1 MKRILAIIMSAM
13 IAVSMLSTLAFA
25 ADEDT
30 NSNSE
35 TRVETESVSNDDEYV
50 KIENG
55 DINISKNEKN
65 EFKKLTQDVAKA
77 ILKDDSKKVS
87 KTIKSAT
94 SNSKNSDALD
104 TINDEIVSVV
114 KSDCSNPEP
123 NIILSE
129 KFCDDFEYTYKSD
142 DTEIVMNPLYIEV
155 TEFDESL
162 QKEKERKMFSAVTD
176 LIGSEVYAASKT
188 KSRICSE
195 KKTYYS
201 WAGLKIFTIGMDCN
215 FYYNGKKAWYK
226 SGFDAWYTRGALSVW
241 QVSNWKKK
249 KEQNG
254 KSYTAWCAGN
264 FHMGLEVKGV
274 GVVLDDKYIKHK
286 ITCNKKG
293 KISISRTGFK
303 LNK

>member
-104 TINDEIVSVV
+104 TQM
-114 KSDCSNPEP
+114 P
-123 NIILSE
+123 
-129 KFCDDFEYTYKSD
+129 
-142 DTEIVMNPLYIEV
+142 
-155 TEFDESL
+155 
-162 QKEKERKMFSAVTD
+162 
-176 LIGSEVYAASKT
+176 
-188 KSRICSE
+188 
-195 KKTYYS
+195 
-201 WAGLKIFTIGMDCN
+201 
-215 FYYNGKKAWYK
+215 
-226 SGFDAWYTRGALSVW
+226 
-241 QVSNWKKK
+241 
-249 KEQNG
+249 
-254 KSYTAWCAGN
+254 
-264 FHMGLEVKGV
+264 
-274 GVVLDDKYIKHK
+274 
-286 ITCNKKG
+286 
-293 KISISRTGFK
+293 
-303 LNK
+303 

>member
-104 TINDEIVSVV
+104 TINEEIVSVV

-129 KFCDDFEYTYKSD
+129 K
-142 DTEIVMNPLYIEV
+142 IL
-155 TEFDESL
+155 
-162 QKEKERKMFSAVTD
+162 
-176 LIGSEVYAASKT
+176 
-188 KSRICSE
+188 
-195 KKTYYS
+195 
-201 WAGLKIFTIGMDCN
+201 
-215 FYYNGKKAWYK
+215 
-226 SGFDAWYTRGALSVW
+226 
-241 QVSNWKKK
+241 
-249 KEQNG
+249 
-254 KSYTAWCAGN
+254 
-264 FHMGLEVKGV
+264 
-274 GVVLDDKYIKHK
+274 
-286 ITCNKKG
+286 
-293 KISISRTGFK
+293 
-303 LNK
+303 

>member
-104 TINDEIVSVV
+104 TINEEIVSVV

-123 NIILSE
+123 NIIL
-129 KFCDDFEYTYKSD
+129 
-142 DTEIVMNPLYIEV
+142 
-155 TEFDESL
+155 
-162 QKEKERKMFSAVTD
+162 
-176 LIGSEVYAASKT
+176 
-188 KSRICSE
+188 
-195 KKTYYS
+195 
-201 WAGLKIFTIGMDCN
+201 
-215 FYYNGKKAWYK
+215 
-226 SGFDAWYTRGALSVW
+226 
-241 QVSNWKKK
+241 
-249 KEQNG
+249 
-254 KSYTAWCAGN
+254 
-264 FHMGLEVKGV
+264 
-274 GVVLDDKYIKHK
+274 
-286 ITCNKKG
+286 
-293 KISISRTGFK
+293 
-303 LNK
+303 

>member
-129 KFCDDFEYTYKSD
+129 KF
-142 DTEIVMNPLYIEV
+142 
-155 TEFDESL
+155 
-162 QKEKERKMFSAVTD
+162 
-176 LIGSEVYAASKT
+176 
-188 KSRICSE
+188 
-195 KKTYYS
+195 
-201 WAGLKIFTIGMDCN
+201 
-215 FYYNGKKAWYK
+215 
-226 SGFDAWYTRGALSVW
+226 
-241 QVSNWKKK
+241 
-249 KEQNG
+249 
-254 KSYTAWCAGN
+254 
-264 FHMGLEVKGV
+264 
-274 GVVLDDKYIKHK
+274 
-286 ITCNKKG
+286 
-293 KISISRTGFK
+293 
-303 LNK
+303 

>member
-1 MKRILAIIMSAM
+1 MSAM

-129 KFCDDFEYTYKSD
+129 KF
-142 DTEIVMNPLYIEV
+142 
-155 TEFDESL
+155 
-162 QKEKERKMFSAVTD
+162 
-176 LIGSEVYAASKT
+176 
-188 KSRICSE
+188 
-195 KKTYYS
+195 
-201 WAGLKIFTIGMDCN
+201 
-215 FYYNGKKAWYK
+215 
-226 SGFDAWYTRGALSVW
+226 
-241 QVSNWKKK
+241 
-249 KEQNG
+249 
-254 KSYTAWCAGN
+254 
-264 FHMGLEVKGV
+264 
-274 GVVLDDKYIKHK
+274 
-286 ITCNKKG
+286 
-293 KISISRTGFK
+293 
-303 LNK
+303 

>member
-129 KFCDDFEYTYKSD
+129 KFCDDFEYTSW
-142 DTEIVMNPLYIEV
+142 IPANP
-155 TEFDESL
+155 
-162 QKEKERKMFSAVTD
+162 
-176 LIGSEVYAASKT
+176 
-188 KSRICSE
+188 
-195 KKTYYS
+195 
-201 WAGLKIFTIGMDCN
+201 
-215 FYYNGKKAWYK
+215 
-226 SGFDAWYTRGALSVW
+226 
-241 QVSNWKKK
+241 
-249 KEQNG
+249 
-254 KSYTAWCAGN
+254 
-264 FHMGLEVKGV
+264 H
-274 GVVLDDKYIKHK
+274 
-286 ITCNKKG
+286 
-293 KISISRTGFK
+293 
-303 LNK
+303 

>member
-129 KFCDDFEYTYKSD
+129 KFWDDFEYTYKSD

-155 TEFDESL
+155 SEFDESL
-162 QKEKERKMFSAVTD
+162 
-176 LIGSEVYAASKT
+176 
-188 KSRICSE
+188 
-195 KKTYYS
+195 
-201 WAGLKIFTIGMDCN
+201 
-215 FYYNGKKAWYK
+215 
-226 SGFDAWYTRGALSVW
+226 
-241 QVSNWKKK
+241 
-249 KEQNG
+249 
-254 KSYTAWCAGN
+254 
-264 FHMGLEVKGV
+264 
-274 GVVLDDKYIKHK
+274 
-286 ITCNKKG
+286 
-293 KISISRTGFK
+293 
-303 LNK
+303 